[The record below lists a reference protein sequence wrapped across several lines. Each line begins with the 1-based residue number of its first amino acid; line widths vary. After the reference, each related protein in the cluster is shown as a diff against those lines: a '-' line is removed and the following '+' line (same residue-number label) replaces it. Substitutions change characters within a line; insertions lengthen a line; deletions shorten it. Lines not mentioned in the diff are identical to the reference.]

1 MLKHG
6 ICHGLDIVRS
16 DKIAPL
22 ARTQGPAGKQEGL
35 GRTRPGP
42 YQYTPVF
49 TRPSDYLNNIF
60 DNFLPDMDLVQT
72 LPQPC
77 QGLHCQHRLYRTA
90 CEYGLRG
97 ILAQGPP
104 SQRQFLIFFRRV
116 HPDLEHEPVF
126 LGFRKWVCAFVF
138 NRVLR
143 CKNSKVRVQIMCR
156 PVDRDHPFLHG
167 LKQRGLGLG
176 RRPVNLV
183 RQQKRGKNR
192 PLDQGKPAILQIKDM
207 RARNIRRHQ
216 VRGELNPRKFASQDM
231 GERPDKQGL
240 GNAGHALD
248 KGMIACKNCNERF
261 LDHALLADDDLGDFL
276 LCTYK
281 DLL

>member
-1 MLKHG
+1 
-6 ICHGLDIVRS
+6 
-16 DKIAPL
+16 
-22 ARTQGPAGKQEGL
+22 
-35 GRTRPGP
+35 
-42 YQYTPVF
+42 
-49 TRPSDYLNNIF
+49 
-60 DNFLPDMDLVQT
+60 
-72 LPQPC
+72 
-77 QGLHCQHRLYRTA
+77 
-90 CEYGLRG
+90 
-97 ILAQGPP
+97 
-104 SQRQFLIFFRRV
+104 
-116 HPDLEHEPVF
+116 
-126 LGFRKWVCAFVF
+126 
-138 NRVLR
+138 
-143 CKNSKVRVQIMCR
+143 MCR

-183 RQQKRGKNR
+183 RQQKRSKNR

-248 KGMIACKNCNERF
+248 KGMIACKNCNKRF
-261 LDHALLADDDLGDFL
+261 FDHALLADDDLGDFL

-281 DLL
+281 YLL